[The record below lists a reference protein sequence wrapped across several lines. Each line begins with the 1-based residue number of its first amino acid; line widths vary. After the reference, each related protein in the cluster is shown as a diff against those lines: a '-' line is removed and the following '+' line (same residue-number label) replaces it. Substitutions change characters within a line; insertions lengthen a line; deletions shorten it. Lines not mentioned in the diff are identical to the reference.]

1 MDKISQ
7 SPDVIRFDV
16 KDDGI
21 FPNNENLPLLLY
33 TSAVTLPETDP
44 ATAFEALFS
53 MNRWERSWRNGIYG
67 FHHYHS
73 TAHEVLGIYRGQA
86 QVQFGGK
93 NGVRLTVKCG
103 DVVVIPAGVA
113 HKNLRADSNFRVV
126 GAYPSGQTWDMC
138 YGESKERPRTDR
150 NIANVALPEM
160 DPVSGAKGPLRQ
172 HWGSP
177 DK

>member
-53 MNRWERSWRNGIYG
+53 MNRWEGSWRNGIYG

-86 QVQFGGK
+86 QVQFGG
-93 NGVRLTVKCG
+93 N
-103 DVVVIPAGVA
+103 
-113 HKNLRADSNFRVV
+113 S
-126 GAYPSGQTWDMC
+126 
-138 YGESKERPRTDR
+138 
-150 NIANVALPEM
+150 
-160 DPVSGAKGPLRQ
+160 
-172 HWGSP
+172 
-177 DK
+177 